1 MALCVSKE
9 LQLVSGYRTSSDI
22 KNMDLTV
29 IHAFISKSYWAK
41 GIPLNTMENA
51 INNSLCF
58 GVFTD
63 SGSQVAFARMVTDSA
78 TFAYLA
84 DVFVLKEHRGKGLSK
99 WLMQIIIEHPNLQ
112 GIRRMVLATSDA
124 HNLYEQFGFKPLSSP
139 KLFME
144 LHQADVYK

>member
-1 MALCVSKE
+1 

-22 KNMDLTV
+22 KDMDLKV
-29 IHAFISKSYWAK
+29 IHAFISNSYWAK
-41 GIPLNTMENA
+41 GIPLNIMEKA

-58 GVFTD
+58 GVFTV
-63 SGSQVAFARMVTDSA
+63 SGNQVAFARMVTDSA

-99 WLMQIIIEHPNLQ
+99 WLMQTIIEHPNLQ
-112 GIRRMVLATSDA
+112 GLRRMVLATSDA
-124 HNLYEQFGFKPLSSP
+124 HNLYEQFGFKPLSSA
-139 KLFME
+139 KSFME